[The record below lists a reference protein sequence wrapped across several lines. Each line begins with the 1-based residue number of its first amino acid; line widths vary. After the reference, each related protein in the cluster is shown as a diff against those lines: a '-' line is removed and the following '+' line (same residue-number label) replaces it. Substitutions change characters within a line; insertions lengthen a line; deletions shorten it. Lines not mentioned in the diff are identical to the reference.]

1 VTDADELFEQLA
13 TRFADDTAVTL
24 PAPGRG
30 KFGASALKVDG
41 KIFAMVLSGE
51 LVVKLPRARV
61 EELVATGAGTPF
73 DAGRG
78 RPMKEWVSIA
88 PERAD
93 EWPPLADEARR
104 FVSPP

>member
-1 VTDADELFEQLA
+1 MSDPDELFEQLA

-41 KIFAMVLSGE
+41 KIFAMVSGGE
-51 LVVKLPRARV
+51 LVVKLPKARV
-61 EELVATGAGTPF
+61 DGLIATGAGTPF

-88 PERAD
+88 PDRAD
-93 EWPPLADEARR
+93 EWTALADEARR